1 MAVRPV
7 KIIWGAGGMG
17 LYPLETGQQFLEI
30 LEKYNIKDLDTAF
43 AYVRAQMRITL
54 CNLV

>member
-1 MAVRPV
+1 
-7 KIIWGAGGMG
+7 MG